1 VKVLGRVGRAPAL
14 ALWVDRKVHAAEGR
28 PVSQQDRGR
37 TGDRDCSIWIGSMG
51 ADGYGRNRAELPSR
65 ALSAKWRKA
74 LTDAAGS
81 VGILATCAQSED
93 PGVWTVWRHV
103 RAMG

>member
-51 ADGYGRNRAELPSR
+51 ADGYGRTERSYRRGLLARSG
-65 ALSAKWRKA
+65 AK
-74 LTDAAGS
+74 
-81 VGILATCAQSED
+81 
-93 PGVWTVWRHV
+93 P
-103 RAMG
+103 